1 MSRLRP
7 RGSHAPHVIV
17 APNYISA
24 HCDTRVSVW
33 KVRKILSC
41 RGMCY
46 AYDRRLAMGRNDAAC
61 ELARAA
67 ESSAA
72 GSSAAA
78 VSQLRLYMS

>member
-1 MSRLRP
+1 
-7 RGSHAPHVIV
+7 
-17 APNYISA
+17 
-24 HCDTRVSVW
+24 
-33 KVRKILSC
+33 
-41 RGMCY
+41 
-46 AYDRRLAMGRNDAAC
+46 MGRNDAAC